1 MKSSLFIYVHLVLE
15 NNLCI
20 QVQVALQK
28 LLKLC
33 GGFLVEDLYRK
44 FSQCKDSQDSVL
56 EAARFLLDGFRHMSE
71 SAVDDTDHVSY
82 VKRQSFL
89 DRLP

>member
-1 MKSSLFIYVHLVLE
+1 MKSSLFIYVHLVLK

-56 EAARFLLDGFRHMSE
+56 KAARFLLDGFRSHE
-71 SAVDDTDHVSY
+71 AE
-82 VKRQSFL
+82 FL
-89 DRLP
+89 PLTILIMCPM